1 MLFDVYGNSDYVDL
15 NGNRHNLSYC
25 ILVAPEGYGM
35 KITQDGKETREIR
48 DITTSL
54 IRAREIAALLSRNGV
69 TPVALRDV
77 IDDLL

>member
-1 MLFDVYGNSDYVDL
+1 MLFDVYDNKNYVDL
-15 NGNRHNLSYC
+15 VRNRHNLSYC

-54 IRAREIAALLSRNGV
+54 ARAREIAACLSRNLV
-69 TPVALRDV
+69 TPIALRDV